1 MRFKALT
8 TITLALLAT
17 TTPAIVGAQK
27 EKSPPPGGDIP
38 AKFVPANASFDFDRR
53 EVDIPM
59 RDGVTLHAV
68 IVQRKGL
75 TDAPIL
81 LQRTPFNAES
91 VASRSSSPSG
101 AMNLRA

>member
-38 AKFVPANASFDFDRR
+38 AKFVPANSSFDFDRR

-81 LQRTPFNAES
+81 LQRTPTTPR
-91 VASRSSSPSG
+91 ASPADPPAPAVR
-101 AMNLRA
+101 